1 MTIREG
7 FRQLTAACALVVVV
21 GAGAP
26 ALAQESAE
34 LATELAKLLEANGL
48 DAIAARDTEGTDRFV
63 AALAPPGLLLVVSA
77 RYEVPMYVE
86 AKIES
91 AQYREVYIDL
101 NAASIPE
108 TKVLITDA
116 GADGLSTA
124 DDAGDMLDTG
134 SGPSKFDGEPA
145 AEAQYSR
152 MLRALIAQAR

>member
-1 MTIREG
+1 MTIRDG
-7 FRQLTAACALVVVV
+7 FRRLTAACVLAVVV

-34 LATELAKLLEANGL
+34 LAGELAQLLEANGL
-48 DAIAARDTEGTDRFV
+48 DAIAAKDTEGTDRFV

-86 AKIES
+86 EKIVS
-91 AQYREVYIDL
+91 GQYREVYMDL
-101 NAASIPE
+101 NAASIAE

-116 GADGLSTA
+116 GADGLASG
-124 DDAGDMLDTG
+124 DDSGDNVDTG
-134 SGPSKFDGEPA
+134 SGPSKFEGDPA